1 MGRPTK
7 RTPETTKKVCDA
19 IRAGATFEHAAAFAG
34 VSYATFAEWRVR
46 FPDFAEA
53 VKAAE
58 GAGAVALL
66 AKLQAAA
73 TSGHWQAA
81 AWILERRHPT
91 VYGRRTTVAVART
104 EERPDVEELA
114 QAAERGVGAV
124 DAAVLWQRQLR
135 VLEHAYQA
143 GTIDDLSYL
152 SQMDRLSSQAAR
164 LAELALRS
172 GSAST
177 GAPRVELVLSL
188 DSPGVRD
195 PAALPPGATRAER
208 SAVGG
213 DLIEVG

>member
-7 RTPETTKKVCDA
+7 RTPATTAKVCTA

-34 VSYATFAEWRVR
+34 ISYATFAEWRVR
-46 FPDFAEA
+46 YPEFAEA

-58 GAGAVALL
+58 GEGAVSLL
-66 AKLQAAA
+66 AKLQTAA

-91 VYGRRTTVAVART
+91 VYGRRSTLAVARAA
-104 EERPDVEELA
+104 ESPDVEELA

-135 VLEHAYQA
+135 VLEHAYQS

-172 GSAST
+172 GSTST
-177 GAPRVELVLSL
+177 GTPRVELVLSL

-195 PAALPPGATRAER
+195 PASLPSGVSPTAR
-208 SAVGG
+208 SAVSG
-213 DLIEVG
+213 DLIDVG